1 MGRQGVRE
9 TITTTRGRRRHAG
22 RSRRRGRARGRGGGG
37 TGSPPRS
44 RTRGTRHGLDVL
56 GGGDAL
62 AHAVQPV
69 RARRREIELIRGT
82 GVS

>member
-1 MGRQGVRE
+1 MGRRRARE
-9 TITTTRGRRRHAG
+9 TITCKCRRDAGRR
-22 RSRRRGRARGRGGGG
+22 RRRGRARGRGGGG
-37 TGSPPRS
+37 AGSPPRS
-44 RTRGTRHGLDVL
+44 RTRCTSHGLDVL